1 MEFAEFEACIA
12 AGLDVERWQNFSY
25 PNELKAKVIA
35 WHHLHNQIAV
45 HSEDAVQRKM
55 ARKGK

>member
-1 MEFAEFEACIA
+1 MKFSEFEACIA
-12 AGLDVERWQNFSY
+12 AGLDIERWDNFGY
-25 PNELKAKVIA
+25 TNELKADVIA
-35 WHHLHNQIAV
+35 WHHLHNQVVV